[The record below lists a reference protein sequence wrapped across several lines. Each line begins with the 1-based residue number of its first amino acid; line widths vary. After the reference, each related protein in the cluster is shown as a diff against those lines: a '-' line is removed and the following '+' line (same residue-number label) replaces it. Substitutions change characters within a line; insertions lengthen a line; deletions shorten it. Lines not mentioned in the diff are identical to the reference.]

1 MNDKSIAESWLAN
14 ARAWTDIVRSDG
26 IASRRRGTNAAV
38 VAAVAGLAP
47 ATLLDVGCG
56 EGWLCR
62 EFSARG
68 VDCVGVDGSPPLV
81 EAARGA
87 GGGRFEVADYA
98 TLTQGATLP
107 GPFDAIVCNFALLDE
122 GIVPLLTGLRRRLAA
137 SGHLVIHT
145 VHPWEACGEQ
155 GYADGWRTETFSAFG
170 AGRFPSAM
178 PWYFRT
184 LPRWIAD
191 LREAGLVLAG
201 LHEPLDRDTGRPLS
215 LLMIAAPRA
224 A

>member
-1 MNDKSIAESWLAN
+1 MDDDAITRSWLAN
-14 ARAWTDIVRSDG
+14 AQAWTDIVRSDG
-26 IASRRRGTNAAV
+26 IASRRLGTNAAIV
-38 VAAVAGLAP
+38 EAVAGLAP

-62 EFSARG
+62 EFNERG

-81 EAARGA
+81 EAARTA
-87 GGGRFEVADYA
+87 GGGRFEILDYA
-98 TLTQGATLP
+98 TLARGDVLP

-122 GIVPLLTGLRRRLAA
+122 NILPLLIALRKRLSP
-137 SGHLVIHT
+137 SGCLVIHT
-145 VHPWEACGEQ
+145 VHPWETSGAE
-155 GYADGWRTETFSAFG
+155 GYADGWRTETFAAFG
-170 AGRFPSAM
+170 AGRFRSAM

-184 LPRWIAD
+184 LARWIMD
-191 LREAGLVLAG
+191 LREADLVLEE
-201 LHEPLDRDTGRPLS
+201 LREPPDPYTGRPLS